1 VIESKECTKCKQE
14 KILTEFHASKTHT
27 GNVLS
32 QCKVCQ
38 NSYAATWRE
47 QNPRKVQ
54 ANNQYHSDLR
64 TQLRHAKKV
73 AA

>member
-1 VIESKECTKCKQE
+1 MIESKKCIKCKKE

-54 ANNQYHSDLR
+54 ANNKYHSNLR
-64 TQLRHAKKV
+64 TVLRHAKK
-73 AA
+73 AAA